1 LISTPGGVDRPAS
14 SESRVSRIHRSRRP
28 RSSASTALLG
38 VMQQV
43 VSLVRIEEDVVS
55 GGAGDVTEPAPGDP
69 EGGPRP
75 ERAAP
80 AYAGIGS
87 RQTPP
92 DVLALIE
99 ALAARLASDGWVLRT
114 GLSPGADQAF
124 YRGAM
129 SGAGA
134 VELYLPWPG
143 FQSGARL
150 EVEGGRVR
158 VLRGPS
164 RAAWELAPRFHPR
177 WDELP
182 DDARRLLARD
192 GDQLLGVELLDPV
205 RLVACWT
212 ADGSLDGERLYE
224 DGTGQAL
231 RIAHHNGIPVLNL
244 ARPDHLADLVGP

>member
-1 LISTPGGVDRPAS
+1 LVSSLRHPSDAERST
-14 SESRVSRIHRSRRP
+14 
-28 RSSASTALLG
+28 
-38 VMQQV
+38 
-43 VSLVRIEEDVVS
+43 
-55 GGAGDVTEPAPGDP
+55 
-69 EGGPRP
+69 RP

-92 DVLALIE
+92 HVLSLMG
-99 ALAARLASDGWVLRT
+99 ALAARLAGAGWVLRT

-129 SGAGA
+129 SSAGD

-150 EVEGGRVR
+150 EVEGGSVR
-158 VLRGPS
+158 VVCRPS
-164 RAAWELAPRFHPR
+164 PPAWRLAPRFHPR
-177 WDELP
+177 WSELA

-192 GDQLLGVELLDPV
+192 GDQVLGTGLLDPV

-212 ADGSLDGERLYE
+212 ADGTLDGERLYD

-231 RIAHHNGIPVLNL
+231 RIAHDHGIPVLNL
-244 ARPDHLADLVGP
+244 ARRDHLADLVGP

>member
-1 LISTPGGVDRPAS
+1 
-14 SESRVSRIHRSRRP
+14 
-28 RSSASTALLG
+28 
-38 VMQQV
+38 
-43 VSLVRIEEDVVS
+43 
-55 GGAGDVTEPAPGDP
+55 VTDLAPSDA

-75 ERAAP
+75 DQAAP

-87 RQTPP
+87 RETPTG
-92 DVLALIE
+92 VLSLME
-99 ALAARLASDGWVLRT
+99 ALAARLAGDGWLLRT

-129 SGAGA
+129 SSAGD

-150 EVEGGRVR
+150 EVEGGSVR
-158 VLRGPS
+158 VLCAPS
-164 RAAWELAPRFHPR
+164 PPAWQLAPRFHPR
-177 WDELP
+177 WSELA

-192 GDQLLGVELLDPV
+192 GDQVLGAGLLDPV

-212 ADGSLDGERLYE
+212 ADGSLDGKRLYE

-231 RIAHHNGIPVLNL
+231 RIAHHYGIPVFNL
-244 ARPDHLADLVGP
+244 ARQDHLADLFGP

>member
-1 LISTPGGVDRPAS
+1 
-14 SESRVSRIHRSRRP
+14 
-28 RSSASTALLG
+28 
-38 VMQQV
+38 
-43 VSLVRIEEDVVS
+43 
-55 GGAGDVTEPAPGDP
+55 VTDPAPSDP

-92 DVLALIE
+92 HVLSLME
-99 ALAARLASDGWVLRT
+99 ALAARLAADGWVLRT

-129 SGAGA
+129 SGAGD
-134 VELYLPWPG
+134 VELYLPWSG

-150 EVEGGRVR
+150 ELEGGRVR
-158 VLRGPS
+158 VLCGPS
-164 RAAWELAPRFHPR
+164 APAWQLAPRFHPR
-177 WDELP
+177 WSELA

-192 GDQLLGVELLDPV
+192 GDLLLGVGLLDPV

-231 RIAHHNGIPVLNL
+231 RIAHHHGIPVHNL
-244 ARPDHLADLVGP
+244 ARRDHLADLVGP

>member
-1 LISTPGGVDRPAS
+1 VVIQRL
-14 SESRVSRIHRSRRP
+14 VS
-28 RSSASTALLG
+28 LLG
-38 VMQQV
+38 
-43 VSLVRIEEDVVS
+43 IEEDVVS
-55 GGAGDVTEPAPGDP
+55 RGAGDVTDPQPSDP

-87 RQTPP
+87 RKTPP
-92 DVLALIE
+92 DMLSLIE
-99 ALAARLASDGWVLRT
+99 ALAARLAGDGWVLRT

-129 SGAGA
+129 SGAGD

-150 EVEGGRVR
+150 EVEGGR
-158 VLRGPS
+158 LRLLCEPS
-164 RAAWELAPRFHPR
+164 PPAWQLAPRFHPR
-177 WDELP
+177 WAELA

-192 GDQLLGVELLDPV
+192 GDLLLGVGLLDPV

-231 RIAHHNGIPVLNL
+231 RIAHHHGIPVLNL
-244 ARPDHLADLVGP
+244 ARPDHLADLLGP